1 MRKILFVCLAIL
13 SLNIFAQKG
22 KMFPL
27 VTGTTLDDKLTSV
40 PMKNGKYSIVAIA
53 FSRDAEDD
61 LKKWLN
67 LLYDNFMKK
76 EKTGN
81 FDMAELYDVN
91 FVFIPMISGFKKI
104 AQDFKKGTDK
114 EFWPHIMDTEKT
126 DVKELQKQLG
136 VEDNKIPYFFVVNK
150 EGKIVEALNG
160 KFTDEK
166 LEKLEDAIE

>member
-1 MRKILFVCLAIL
+1 MKNILFVLLIILAY
-13 SLNIFAQKG
+13 SLNAQKG
-22 KMFPL
+22 KSFPS
-27 VTGTTLDDKLTSV
+27 VVGTTLDDKAATL
-40 PMKNGKYSIVAIA
+40 PFKNGKFSIVAIA

-67 LLYDNFMKK
+67 PLYENFMKK

-91 FVFIPMISGFKKI
+91 FVFVPMISGFKKI

-126 DVKELQKQLG
+126 DVKELQAQLG
-136 VEDNKIPYFFVVNK
+136 VQDNKIPYFFVVDK
-150 EGKIVEALNG
+150 EGKIVETVNG
-160 KFTDEK
+160 KFSDDK
-166 LEKLEDAIE
+166 LEKLEDAID